1 MQKWKI
7 FIAGSLFLTMFSS
20 AWLMNEK
27 MKREYVET
35 IPIENKTINNIST
48 SETPID
54 LLTKD
59 ALMFE
64 RFKPR
69 EYVRVVAR

>member
-1 MQKWKI
+1 MRKWKI

-35 IPIENKTINNIST
+35 IPIENKTINIST

>member
-1 MQKWKI
+1 
-7 FIAGSLFLTMFSS
+7 
-20 AWLMNEK
+20 MNEK

-35 IPIENKTINNIST
+35 IPIENKTINLST
-48 SETPID
+48 SETPFD

-59 ALMFE
+59 ALVFE
-64 RFKPR
+64 QFKPR